1 MGYKTIPINDIIIYL
16 KKICQDAR
24 KEMPGINGNEIYL
37 SQEQMNEY
45 YEEFGDVQNDDGSL
59 TVNNFRVES
68 IAALKKEKA
77 TIK

>member
-1 MGYKTIPINDIIIYL
+1 MEYKTIPINDIIIYL
-16 KKICQDAR
+16 KKICQDVQ
-24 KEMPGINGNEIYL
+24 KEMPGTNGNEIYL

-68 IAALKKEKA
+68 IAVLKKEKLV
-77 TIK
+77 